1 MKLAF
6 IFRTA
11 PHGRSISRE
20 GLDALLAATAFCD
33 ETDIGAFFV
42 EDGILNL
49 LSNQEPTAILQ
60 KDVAKMFK
68 LLDLYDIEQRFICA
82 DSLAQFSLR
91 ADELVLACQVLSRS
105 EWMAQLQ
112 QAEKI
117 FTF

>member
-33 ETDIGAFFV
+33 ETDIGVFFV

-49 LSNQEPTAILQ
+49 LSNQEPIAILQ

-68 LLDLYDIEQRFICA
+68 LLDLYDIELRFICA

-105 EWMAQLQ
+105 EWMVQLQ

>member
-49 LSNQEPTAILQ
+49 LSNQEPDR
-60 KDVAKMFK
+60 KSV
-68 LLDLYDIEQRFICA
+68 
-82 DSLAQFSLR
+82 
-91 ADELVLACQVLSRS
+91 V
-105 EWMAQLQ
+105 
-112 QAEKI
+112 
-117 FTF
+117 